1 MTRSD
6 LIEECLRW
14 DRVAISRDDR
24 EARKSIW
31 RVIDALGGAPLSDR
45 AIAWLLSLDQTNTV
59 CEIREA
65 LGIDD
70 APVWRRRTA

>member
-1 MTRSD
+1 MTRPD
-6 LIEECLRW
+6 LICEVLRW
-14 DRVAISRDDR
+14 DRIAMERDDH

-31 RVIDALGGAPLSDR
+31 RVLDALGGAPVSDR
-45 AIAWLLSLDQTNTV
+45 AIAWLCVLDQTPTV

-70 APVWRRRTA
+70 SPAWRRRSA